1 MKKLFIISLSVFMI
15 MLPVVGSAADIYGAD
30 EADAA
35 AADTLLVR
43 PFGVVSLAIGTAV
56 FIVSL
61 PFAVLGGNVGE
72 TAKVLVADPFNYTFA
87 RPVGEFEREYED

>member
-1 MKKLFIISLSVFMI
+1 MRKLFAIALAVVIIM
-15 MLPVVGSAADIYGAD
+15 MPVVSSAADIYGAD

-43 PFGVVSLAIGTAV
+43 PFGIVSLAIGTAV
-56 FIVSL
+56 FIVSF
-61 PFAVLGGNVGE
+61 PFALLGGNVGE

-87 RPVGEFEREYED
+87 RPVGEFEPEYDE